1 VAKQGR
7 RHQASRIAPVIGAA
21 GGAGVGYA
29 LGRAAAPAGATA
41 VARMAEGVLG
51 HAAISTAAPVVGTAI
66 TGACAILAA
75 VAVPVT
81 VVWMIRREER
91 QDDGEEEGGQA

>member
-1 VAKQGR
+1 MAKQGAR
-7 RHQASRIAPVIGAA
+7 RKPADRIAPVALGAA
-21 GGAGVGYA
+21 GGAGVGFA
-29 LGRAAAPAGATA
+29 LGRAAAPAAATA

-51 HAAISTAAPVVGTAI
+51 HAAISTAAPIVGTAI

-81 VVWMIRREER
+81 VIYMIRREE
-91 QDDGEEEGGQA
+91 QNGSEEDK